1 MRKAL
6 RLSGL
11 LVVLM
16 ALLTLTACA
25 PKDYDAAKEKLEKKD
40 YAVSSKVESN
50 VVSTALNFIGV
61 ADIEDVII
69 ATKKVE
75 GKDPEVVTAILFKD
89 KEAAN
94 KAWDKVKE
102 YVEDEDKD
110 ATVKKSGAW
119 ICYGTSKGV
128 KDFA

>member
-6 RLSGL
+6 RLSSL

-40 YAVSSKVESN
+40 YAVAKE
-50 VVSTALNFIGV
+50 VVAV
-61 ADIEDVII
+61 AYYGASDGLVGTNGSE
-69 ATKKVE
+69 K
-75 GKDPEVVTAILFKD
+75 VTAILFKD
-89 KEAAN
+89 KAAA
-94 KAWDKVKE
+94 KDAYDKVS
-102 YVEDEDKD
+102 KD
-110 ATVKKSGAW
+110 HTEAKKSGAW
-119 ICYGTSKGV
+119 IYWGSSQGM